1 MSKFCVIFTKNRTVF
16 NGTESFLHQTE
27 SITQYQNFNP
37 FSSNVPL
44 LYPLK
49 TSENLRFSDIF
60 RGYRIGTLLENGL
73 RIFQMKLSQRSPR
86 IHFLKTFSNLK
97 TLLTAFL
104 RNMSLWK
111 KDKLEWTSLLSLIK
125 LKLKLWIGHEAETNS
140 ETST

>member
-1 MSKFCVIFTKNRTVF
+1 MANMSKFYVIFTKNRTVF

-27 SITQYQNFNP
+27 NITQYQNFNP
-37 FSSNVPL
+37 FSSNAPL

-86 IHFLKTFSNLK
+86 IHFLKTLSNLK
-97 TLLTAFL
+97 TILTPFL
-104 RNMSLWK
+104 RN
-111 KDKLEWTSLLSLIK
+111 
-125 LKLKLWIGHEAETNS
+125 
-140 ETST
+140 